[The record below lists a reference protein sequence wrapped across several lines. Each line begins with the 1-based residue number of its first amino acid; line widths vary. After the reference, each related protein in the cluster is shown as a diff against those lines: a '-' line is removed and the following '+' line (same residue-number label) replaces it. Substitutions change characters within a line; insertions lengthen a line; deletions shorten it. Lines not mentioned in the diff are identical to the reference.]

1 MSSRSYLPENGVLA
15 NEKGSIYVLL
25 NDTVHGHAPG
35 SPPHIPRCLIP
46 CFGKATPTGRI
57 GPALPCMGGG
67 PRPGYYYA
75 GDLPDGE

>member
-1 MSSRSYLPENGVLA
+1 MKSIRVGVDLA
-15 NEKGSIYVLL
+15 KRVFQVHGVLL

-46 CFGKATPTGRI
+46 RFGKATPTGRI
-57 GPALPCMGGG
+57 GPALPRMGGG